1 MTTEEDDRNGSG
13 NKVTKATNQLFETLD
28 FFITLGN
35 YTEEDRQ
42 TIQDK
47 GLVNPVIAE
56 AVK

>member
-1 MTTEEDDRNGSG
+1 M
-13 NKVTKATNQLFETLD
+13 D

-42 TIQDK
+42 MILDK
-47 GLVNPVIAE
+47 GLVNPIVAE

>member
-1 MTTEEDDRNGSG
+1 MTTEEDDRNGKG
-13 NKVTKATNQLFETLD
+13 GKVTKATNQLFETMD

-42 TIQDK
+42 MILDK
-47 GLVNPVIAE
+47 GLVNPIVAE